1 MNKNV
6 FRLSFLL
13 LVVFAICMT
22 TLPET
27 TSARMPGGIYYK
39 DTGELERVRFSHS
52 IHLSYGKTCEDCHNK
67 IFQKR
72 VGRADVGNAMTM
84 KTMGEGK
91 FCGAC
96 HNGEQAFSVESDCDQ
111 CHFR

>member
-1 MNKNV
+1 
-6 FRLSFLL
+6 
-13 LVVFAICMT
+13 
-22 TLPET
+22 
-27 TSARMPGGIYYK
+27 
-39 DTGELERVRFSHS
+39 
-52 IHLSYGKTCEDCHNK
+52 
-67 IFQKR
+67 
-72 VGRADVGNAMTM
+72 MTM